1 MGWSWGSRKTRL
13 PSLSL
18 CCLPSLP
25 FPKGLHSSASPGAS
39 LHPACPLDAMLCP
52 CVLVSHWVL
61 PSSLLGLK
69 RPQQPLAAIL
79 GLPCP
84 AVFSCH
90 FYTWSSQRAKGTSP
104 HPLPAYSCLFL
115 PFCHPRPGGGSTHQ
129 AQHLHSPSRLMFP
142 PHMILS
148 ARSPTQRCTH
158 VIYTPG
164 HSCVPGT
171 CRGPGVGQVQ
181 PACWGASGPQE
192 RAGWPFGTLNVETLR
207 QEGEGRA

>member
-1 MGWSWGSRKTRL
+1 MGRSWGSRKTRL

-18 CCLPSLP
+18 CRLPSLP

-52 CVLVSHWVL
+52 CVLVSHLVL
-61 PSSLLGLK
+61 PSSLLGFK
-69 RPQQPLAAIL
+69 EVPATPCCYPRPSLAL
-79 GLPCP
+79 Q
-84 AVFSCH
+84 FSPCH
-90 FYTWSSQRAKGTSP
+90 FYTWNSLRAKGSSP

-115 PFCHPRPGGGSTHQ
+115 PFCHPRPGEGSTHQ
-129 AQHLHSPSRLMFP
+129 AQHLRSPSRHMFP
-142 PHMILS
+142 PHMTLS

-164 HSCVPGT
+164 HSCVAGT
-171 CRGPGVGQVQ
+171 CREPCVGQVH

-192 RAGWPFGTLNVETLR
+192 RAG
-207 QEGEGRA
+207 